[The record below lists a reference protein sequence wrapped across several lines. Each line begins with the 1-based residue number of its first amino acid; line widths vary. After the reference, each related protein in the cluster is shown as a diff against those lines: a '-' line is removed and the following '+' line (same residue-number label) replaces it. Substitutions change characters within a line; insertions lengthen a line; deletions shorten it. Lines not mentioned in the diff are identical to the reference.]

1 MSISM
6 KYTTKT
12 FFTGALLLAVVFGIP
27 GTTFASS
34 SSSDIEVSGW
44 VPYWVGTTGTT
55 AAINH
60 MDTFS
65 MINPFTYTLKTDG
78 TPYANA
84 DLKKGV
90 WDDMLDE
97 AKDAD
102 VDIVPTIMNGSG
114 EFMHGLLS
122 DDDTREEFVEDIAS
136 LVKKNRWNGI
146 DIDFEGKK
154 ADTREYFADFVK
166 ELNSELSSSKKLVC
180 TIEAR
185 TPPAS
190 LYRVIPAN
198 LEYANDYKAIGKYC
212 DIVQIMTYDQGRADL
227 LLNEKRS
234 GSPYIPIADN
244 EWVEKVIQ
252 LAIKDIPKSKIM
264 LGVATYG
271 HEYNVTVAP
280 NWFKEY
286 KKTQSVNPAYAL
298 ASSANL
304 KIEPYRTGSG
314 ELAITYP
321 NTGTPIFDK
330 TITVPAGTQPGA
342 MVAQQ
347 SLAYANKTGKTVTFS
362 MIWWSDSQ
370 AIEDKIELAE
380 KYDLR
385 GVSLFSI
392 DGKEDPDMWEVLGQ

>member
-1 MSISM
+1 M
-6 KYTTKT
+6 KYTTKR
-12 FFTGALLLAVVFGIP
+12 FFTSALLLAVVFGIP
-27 GTTFASS
+27 GTSFASS
-34 SSSDIEVSGW
+34 SSSDREISGW
-44 VPYWVGTTGTT
+44 VPYWASTTGT
-55 AAINH
+55 ASAIEH
-60 MDTFS
+60 IDTFS
-65 MINPFTYTLKTDG
+65 MLHPFTYTLKTDG

-84 DLKKGV
+84 DLKKGA

-102 VDIVPTIMNGSG
+102 VDIVPTIMNASG

-122 DDDTREEFVEDIAS
+122 DEDTREELVEDIAS

-166 ELNSELSSSKKLVC
+166 ELNSELGSSKKLVC

-185 TPPAS
+185 TPPES
-190 LYRVIPAN
+190 LYRTIPAN

-212 DIVQIMTYDQGRADL
+212 DVVNIMTYDQGRADI
-227 LLNEKRS
+227 LLNGERS
-234 GSPYIPIADN
+234 GSPYIPIADDA
-244 EWVEKVIQ
+244 WVEKVIQ

-286 KKTQSVNPAYAL
+286 KKIQSVSANYGE
-298 ASSANL
+298 SSAKNL
-304 KIEPYRTGSG
+304 KIAPYRTGSG
-314 ELAITYP
+314 ELAVTYP
-321 NTGTPIFDK
+321 NIGTPVFDK
-330 TITVPAGTQPGA
+330 TITVPAGTQPGEL
-342 MVAQQ
+342 VAQQ

-362 MIWWSDSQ
+362 MIWWSDSE
-370 AIEDKIELAE
+370 AIADKVALAE

-385 GVSLFSI
+385 GVAVFKI
-392 DGKEDPDMWEVLGQ
+392 DGSEDPDIWEVLGEE

>member
-1 MSISM
+1 M
-6 KYTTKT
+6 KNITKT
-12 FFTGALLLAVVFGIP
+12 FLTGALLLAVVFGVP

-34 SSSDIEVSGW
+34 SSSSSTIEVSGW
-44 VPYWVGTTGTT
+44 VPYWASTGGTTS
-55 AAINH
+55 AIEH
-60 MDTFS
+60 IDTFS
-65 MINPFTYTLKTDG
+65 MLNPFTHTLKTDG

-102 VDIVPTIMNGSG
+102 VDIVPTIMNASG
-114 EFMHGLLS
+114 EFMHSMLS

-136 LVKKNRWNGI
+136 LVKKNRWDGI

-166 ELNSELSSSKKLVC
+166 ELNSELGSSKKLVC

-185 TPPAS
+185 TPPES
-190 LYRVIPAN
+190 LYRTIPAN

-286 KKTQSVNPAYAL
+286 KKTQSV
-298 ASSANL
+298 SANYGATSATNL
-304 KIEPYRTGSG
+304 GIEPYRTKSG
-314 ELAITYP
+314 ELAVTYP
-321 NTGTPIFDK
+321 NSGTPVFDK
-330 TITVPAGTQPGA
+330 SITVPKGTTKGE
-342 MVAQQ
+342 MIAQQ
-347 SLAYANKTGKTVTFS
+347 SLAYANKTGKTITFS
-362 MIWWSDSQ
+362 MIWWSDAQ
-370 AIEDKIELAE
+370 AIEDKVELAE

-385 GVSLFSI
+385 GVAVFKI
-392 DGKEDPDMWEVLGQ
+392 DGSEDPDMWEVLGED